1 MMQAH
6 ASTNISDVHTAVN
19 SIIIRHVQPVSEVQ
33 TNSVTTPSYGGFN
46 SATNPIVDPMV
57 TMMTKMAS
65 LDLDPGT
72 FLAAFGGAASI
83 GVPTFAPPGMHHY
96 GPPQTYHN
104 GRYSPRPSG
113 YAASVS
119 QGRYHSYSNERV
131 RCDPHNIC
139 FTVMILLQDVAGRK
153 KPILPLKIDVS
164 CLMES
169 SLLLNAVT
177 PLLRHTS
184 TLMDWRTLVLCVT
197 RTNSVS

>member
-83 GVPTFAPPGMHHY
+83 GVSTFAPPGMHHY

-104 GRYSPRPSG
+104 GRYSPTLLGMLRPSVKDVTTLIPMN
-113 YAASVS
+113 VS
-119 QGRYHSYSNERV
+119 
-131 RCDPHNIC
+131 D
-139 FTVMILLQDVAGRK
+139 
-153 KPILPLKIDVS
+153 
-164 CLMES
+164 
-169 SLLLNAVT
+169 VT
-177 PLLRHTS
+177 PITS
-184 TLMDWRTLVLCVT
+184 ASR
-197 RTNSVS
+197 S